1 MLITLVILVNYS
13 KLDKNWSLQFMR
25 EYLSI
30 LKIQQYFLLK
40 KGNTWPMAKN
50 TLNNMPP
57 VFFLRGKL

>member
-30 LKIQQYFLLK
+30 
-40 KGNTWPMAKN
+40 
-50 TLNNMPP
+50 
-57 VFFLRGKL
+57 